1 MNIKLNGSKWV
12 IFGLTSLSCCYWR
25 IHSSFLG
32 FDSFL
37 HEVMNS
43 IAMEFVW
50 APASPVWS
58 GAKQR
63 QNASG

>member
-1 MNIKLNGSKWV
+1 MGDFRASQLE
-12 IFGLTSLSCCYWR
+12 
-25 IHSSFLG
+25 G

-43 IAMEFVW
+43 IATEFVW